1 MKRVLAIT
9 VGFLFISAPAFSY
22 DFIFCH
28 PTIADSGTF
37 AAAMLAQDDIDT
49 FVDWYIG
56 TTPTLGDLEPYDGCM
71 ITSDGP
77 FPDPTGF
84 GNTLAD
90 YVDGGGVLIIATFAY
105 GGIGGCGIQGD
116 IAQDP
121 YSPLAVQ
128 DGDYGSGMWSLD
140 IANPDEP
147 GHPALE
153 GVTAVSC
160 NWHNNNRPLNSCGHS
175 IVKWTGGANGL
186 AYNDNQNV
194 VGFTGYP
201 CIDYGWMTGD
211 GPLMFRNA
219 FVWMLNPI
227 PGAFNLLAPAD
238 GEVIDVF
245 TRGEEPGLV
254 AEAMSVKNAGAV
266 TLYNRTSDPV
276 DVEVEFTWE
285 EAVGAEDY
293 QILVDDDY
301 TMATPV
307 VDESGITETVF
318 TYTFSVDETITYY
331 WRVIAFNVNGER
343 QCNDDFEFEFNYNN
357 TGIAPASLGHVKAAF
372 R

>member
-1 MKRVLAIT
+1 
-9 VGFLFISAPAFSY
+9 
-22 DFIFCH
+22 
-28 PTIADSGTF
+28 
-37 AAAMLAQDDIDT
+37 
-49 FVDWYIG
+49 
-56 TTPTLGDLEPYDGCM
+56 
-71 ITSDGP
+71 
-77 FPDPTGF
+77 
-84 GNTLAD
+84 
-90 YVDGGGVLIIATFAY
+90 
-105 GGIGGCGIQGD
+105 
-116 IAQDP
+116 
-121 YSPLAVQ
+121 
-128 DGDYGSGMWSLD
+128 
-140 IANPDEP
+140 
-147 GHPALE
+147 
-153 GVTAVSC
+153 
-160 NWHNNNRPLNSCGHS
+160 
-175 IVKWTGGANGL
+175 
-186 AYNDNQNV
+186 
-194 VGFTGYP
+194 
-201 CIDYGWMTGD
+201 MTGD